1 MKKRLV
7 ILMRAVS
14 RLFGTVLVAIWF
26 EKNQ

>member
-7 ILMRAVS
+7 VLMKAAS